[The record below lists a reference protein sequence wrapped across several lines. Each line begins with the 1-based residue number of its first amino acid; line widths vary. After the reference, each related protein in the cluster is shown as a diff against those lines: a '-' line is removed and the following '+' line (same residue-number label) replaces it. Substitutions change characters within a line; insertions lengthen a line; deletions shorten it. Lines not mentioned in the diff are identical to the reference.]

1 MELLIVYNSGHDVVC
16 LAVFG
21 AVFSGPRSISGV
33 TNPVS
38 RLHGSGRLSNQL
50 YDELR
55 DRIITGHYP
64 QGQRLIEE
72 QIADEF
78 RVSRIPLREA
88 MPLLAKDGFVVTLPR
103 RGAQVTTWDTVL
115 VDELF
120 DARLAVEVRAGILAA
135 RRAKTDLSFRED
147 LDVKVA
153 ETLQALHGDDPRE
166 LAMAHAGLHQSM
178 VEMSGNRLLA
188 SLMEQIAGR
197 LTWMYFLT
205 SSNDQSQP
213 GTEHEAIL
221 DAIYSGN
228 EGLTEALVYAHIDA
242 GRAPSKAALQ
252 LETG

>member
-1 MELLIVYNSGHDVVC
+1 MELLIVYNSGDGTVC
-16 LAVFG
+16 RAVLG
-21 AVFSGPRSISGV
+21 MVPPGPRSIGKVS
-33 TNPVS
+33 NSVS

-55 DRIITGHYP
+55 NRIITGHYP

-72 QIADEF
+72 QIAEEF

-120 DARLAVEVRAGILAA
+120 EARLAVEVRAGILAA
-135 RRAKTDLSFRED
+135 RRAKTDLSFRGE
-147 LDVKVA
+147 LDAKVA
-153 ETLQALHGDDPRE
+153 ETSAALQGGDPRE

-178 VEMSGNRLLA
+178 VEMSGSRLLA
-188 SLMEQIAGR
+188 SLMEQITGR

-205 SSNDQSQP
+205 SANDQNQP

-228 EGLTEALVYAHIDA
+228 EGLTGALVYAHIDA
-242 GRAPSKAALQ
+242 GRVPSKAALQ
-252 LETG
+252 LEAG